1 MKSCCARLC
10 FFCFVALLLVVVA
23 SPAFAVLQKGQQAPP
38 INVVT
43 TAGQPLSLANY
54 KGRVLIL
61 DFFATWCYPCKEAIP
76 HLLNLNRKYGKQGLQ
91 ILGMSV
97 DDGSD
102 KVVKS
107 FIAERKINYPV
118 TLVNEDLQADYG
130 LRSVPT
136 IYVISKQGIVAEKF
150 QGYSDD
156 VARALE
162 NAVKRLL
169 AE

>member
-1 MKSCCARLC
+1 MKPWCAR
-10 FFCFVALLLVVVA
+10 FCYSSIMALVLATA
-23 SPAFAVLQKGQQAPP
+23 SPALAILQKGQPAPP

-43 TAGQPLSLANY
+43 TSGQPVSLANY
-54 KGRVLIL
+54 KGHVLIL

-102 KVVKS
+102 KAVKS
-107 FIAERKINYPV
+107 FIAEKKINYPV
-118 TLVNEDLQADYG
+118 TIVNEDLQTDYG

-136 IYVISKQGIVAEKF
+136 IFVISKKGIVAEKF
-150 QGYSDD
+150 QGYSED
-156 VARALE
+156 VGRSLE
-162 NAVKRLL
+162 NTVKRLL